1 MRLKLNER
9 FASEQKAAGIEAV
22 GQAEAQAIEQ
32 KAEAMKKMGE
42 AAVLQ
47 LIIDSHVLPDIV
59 KASSEPLAAAYGQID
74 NITMYGDGNTTKLAS
89 EITNNSSQ
97 IIQSV
102 EKSLG
107 IDLKSVL
114 AGYLGGKLLSKSK
127 ESEDKSE
134 ETPKEEK

>member
-1 MRLKLNER
+1 MNLL
-9 FASEQKAAGIEAV
+9 
-22 GQAEAQAIEQ
+22 
-32 KAEAMKKMGE
+32 
-42 AAVLQ
+42 L
-47 LIIDSHVLPDIV
+47 LHIV
-59 KASSEPLAAAYGQID
+59 KL
-74 NITMYGDGNTTKLAS
+74 ITLLCTYDGNTTKLAS